1 MSALN
6 RDLREIA
13 RDELLMRRRILEA
26 LESGALTVPGIAQA
40 IERPAH
46 EAMYWV
52 MGMRKYGYLVEVREA
67 NEEGFYLYE
76 AAEREGA

>member
-1 MSALN
+1 MN